1 MIIKSKKLSQF
12 ENIKHGISTISTGGL
27 VFETNPESG
36 GFTIGK
42 TRFFNNI
49 DIDEVDVFLKS
60 EQKHTG
66 NITCIKYCDLEKD
79 LFFDKYTSIPEN
91 DAIITNVVGVN
102 LVVYTADC
110 APILLY
116 DTVEEVIAV
125 VHAGWRGVIKDIVGN
140 VVKAMKRDFGSN
152 PEDII
157 VYIGPCLCKNHFEV
171 HSDVADKF
179 NIVFPHNEDIV
190 FVLDRFDDKGVKFQV
205 DLRKAVEQ
213 QLLQQGIDI
222 NNIEIDKHCTWEDGN
237 LHSARHAGSAENSN
251 WSFIGMRA

>member
-27 VFETNPESG
+27 VFETNPKSG

-42 TRFFNNI
+42 TRFFHNI
-49 DIDEVDVFLKS
+49 DIDEADIFVKS

-66 NITCIKYCDLEKD
+66 NITCIGHHNLEKN
-79 LFFDKYTSIPEN
+79 LFGKHASIPEN

-110 APILLY
+110 VPVLLY
-116 DTVEEVIAV
+116 DPVEEVIAV
-125 VHAGWRGVIKDIVGN
+125 VHAGWRGIVKGIVGN
-140 VVKAMKRDFGSN
+140 TVKAMKKDFGSS
-152 PEDII
+152 PDDI
-157 VYIGPCLCKNHFEV
+157 VTYIGPCLCKSHFEV

-179 NIVFPHNEDIV
+179 NILFPHNDDIV
-190 FVLDRFDDKGVKFQV
+190 LVLDKFDDKGVKFQV

-222 NNIEIDKHCTWEDGN
+222 NNIEIDEHCTWEDGN